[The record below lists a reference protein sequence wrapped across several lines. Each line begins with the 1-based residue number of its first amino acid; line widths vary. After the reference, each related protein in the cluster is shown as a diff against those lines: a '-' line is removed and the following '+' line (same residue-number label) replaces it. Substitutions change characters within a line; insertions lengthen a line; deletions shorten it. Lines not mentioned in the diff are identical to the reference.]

1 MLLAVRLIVP
11 LRGNFPILLVST
23 FLQHLGTAVWS
34 CRLAGFRPSWLR
46 LVLLASATGVGSPV
60 ANAQIQPATLA
71 AIGVELKS
79 SVAVAKTPS
88 EQGRLIALA
97 ADTHDSG
104 YVDLQVDLEMLLRST
119 GGRSTAR
126 ELSIRQLEVPEDGDK
141 LLVVFSTPK
150 SVKGT
155 ALLSYAHKQGQDD
168 QWLYLPAIKRVK
180 KITSKNRSGPFLSSE
195 FAFEDLTPQEVDKY
209 GYKLLRTAP
218 CKAGTCYVLQRIA
231 KDPNTGYSR
240 QEQWL
245 DEEHLLTQK
254 IDYFDRR
261 GDLLKTLEVS
271 DYQLFDEQHWK
282 ALSLIMSNHRTG
294 KSTELR
300 WRNYRFATGL
310 DADRDFSANSL
321 RRVR

>member
-1 MLLAVRLIVP
+1 MPNL
-11 LRGNFPILLVST
+11 LRGIFPILFFSTICHQVTGHLWSFGFALFAWLVSP
-23 FLQHLGTAVWS
+23 A
-34 CRLAGFRPSWLR
+34 AM
-46 LVLLASATGVGSPV
+46 AD
-60 ANAQIQPATLA
+60 IQPAAPSLGLKLEGELA
-71 AIGVELKS
+71 TA
-79 SVAVAKTPS
+79 ATPA
-88 EQGRLIALA
+88 EQGRLVALA

-104 YVDLQVDLEMLLRST
+104 YVDLQVDLEMVLRAA
-119 GGRSTAR
+119 GGRSTQR
-126 ELSIRQLEVPEDGDK
+126 ELSIKQLEVPSDGDK

-195 FAFEDLTPQEVDKY
+195 FSFEDLTPQEVDKY
-209 GYKLLRTAP
+209 SYELLRTAP
-218 CKAGTCYVLQRIA
+218 CKAGVCYVLQRIA
-231 KDPNTGYSR
+231 KDEHTGYSK

-245 DEEHLLTQK
+245 DTKRLLTQK
-254 IDYFDRR
+254 IEYFDRR
-261 GDLLKTLEVS
+261 GELLKTLDVA
-271 DYQLFDEQHWK
+271 DYQLFAEQHWR
-282 ALSLIMSNHRTG
+282 ALRLVMSNHQSG

-300 WRNYRFATGL
+300 WHNYRFATGL

>member
-1 MLLAVRLIVP
+1 MLLVARWIAP
-11 LRGNFPILLVST
+11 NI
-23 FLQHLGTAVWS
+23 
-34 CRLAGFRPSWLR
+34 RPKVERKGVLLR
-46 LVLLASATGVGSPV
+46 LLAMSLLAWSGAVGAAGQSLPV
-60 ANAQIQPATLA
+60 SLGLA
-71 AIGVELKS
+71 LKAALLTAS
-79 SVAVAKTPS
+79 TPS
-88 EQGRLIALA
+88 ERGLLVARAS
-97 ADTHDSG
+97 DTHDSG
-104 YVDLQVDLEMLLRST
+104 YVDLQVDLQMLLRSAD
-119 GGRSTAR
+119 GRSTQR
-126 ELSIRQLEVPEDGDK
+126 ELSIRQLEVPSDGDK

-180 KITSKNRSGPFLSSE
+180 KIASKNRSGPFLSSE

-209 GYKLLRTAP
+209 SYELLRTEP
-218 CKAGTCYVLQRIA
+218 CAAGTCYVLQRIA
-231 KDPNTGYSR
+231 KDKYTGYSR

-271 DYQLFDEQHWK
+271 DYQLFSEQHWR
-282 ALSLIMSNHRTG
+282 ALSLLMSNHQTG
-294 KSTELR
+294 KSTQLS
-300 WRNYRFATGL
+300 WHNYRFATGL